1 MLAQVPAAGQRP
13 CARPYDL
20 SDAQDCADLYR
31 GLVSLLQAPLLEHVA
46 TLRTARD
53 VHEWLASTL
62 FCARDTSVRDAL
74 ALAYGTAARLGPRMC
89 AAPAPAAL
97 PADALPW
104 HRAARHLQYAFAT
117 EFWTRNAAVLRRVA
131 TAGVATAGGTVAT
144 EPLAHDDERQPRHG
158 WDGGGLAATLAQG
171 ATLEPTAWDQHG
183 PAARDHEPV
192 REPHGPPVPPAQ
204 EGVGGAVKWC
214 HVHVTSDTWQA
225 ALQRRHCQHS
235 RRAPATVLVE
245 WDMRE
250 SARPQGDSLTATSD
264 AMRCC
269 TLGAADDGDGLVQPS
284 SPADRCAVAGLQP
297 DALVTREVC
306 CTWGDGFPRAAHPDA
321 DSLHAFGDAVAFD
334 AARFQP
340 PTYDHARPHLWAS
353 AVRRVV
359 RKFLLAAARRGVG
372 AVLLPMFACHLP
384 PRGGPTQVLVS
395 VYAAALQDTL
405 GRFQEVLVCT
415 GDPRCTLAVQTELQT
430 ALRADSRRIVW
441 TGDESRSVR
450 RCAHDGR
457 CTQPWCTDVHLRP
470 LAASST
476 GAAPVLEL

>member
-1 MLAQVPAAGQRP
+1 M
-13 CARPYDL
+13 YDL
-20 SDAQDCADLYR
+20 SDAQDCTDLYR
-31 GLVSLLQAPLLEHVA
+31 GLLTLLQAPLLEHVA

-74 ALAYGTAARLGPRMC
+74 ALAYGTATRLGPRMC
-89 AAPAPAAL
+89 AAPAPATL
-97 PADALPW
+97 PAGALPW

-131 TAGVATAGGTVAT
+131 TAGTVAT
-144 EPLAHDDERQPRHG
+144 EPLACEDERQRQL
-158 WDGGGLAATLAQG
+158 GGNKETVAQG
-171 ATLEPTAWDQHG
+171 ATLGPLWDQHA
-183 PAARDHEPV
+183 PVVRPHEPV
-192 REPHGPPVPPAQ
+192 CRPQGPQA
-204 EGVGGAVKWC
+204 GGGAKWC

-225 ALQRRHCQHS
+225 ALQRRHCQH

-250 SARPQGDSLTATSD
+250 SGRPQGDSLTATSD

-269 TLGAADDGDGLVQPS
+269 TLGAADDGDGLLQPS
-284 SPADRCAVAGLQP
+284 APADRCAVAGLQP

-306 CTWGDGFPRAAHPDA
+306 CTWGGGFPRERPDV
-321 DSLHAFGDAVAFD
+321 DSLYAFGDAVAFD

-359 RKFLLAAARRGVG
+359 RKFLLAAARRGVA
-372 AVLLPMFACHLP
+372 AVVLPTFACRRPHS
-384 PRGGPTQVLVS
+384 GPAKVLAS

-415 GDPRCTLAVQTELQT
+415 GDPRYTPVVLTELQT
-430 ALRADSRRIVW
+430 ALRACSDRIAW
-441 TGDESRSVR
+441 TGDGSRSVR
-450 RCAHDGR
+450 RCRNEGW
-457 CTQPWCTDVHLRP
+457 CTQPWCMDVHLR
-470 LAASST
+470 LRAGSQ
-476 GAAPVLEL
+476 GAAHVLEL